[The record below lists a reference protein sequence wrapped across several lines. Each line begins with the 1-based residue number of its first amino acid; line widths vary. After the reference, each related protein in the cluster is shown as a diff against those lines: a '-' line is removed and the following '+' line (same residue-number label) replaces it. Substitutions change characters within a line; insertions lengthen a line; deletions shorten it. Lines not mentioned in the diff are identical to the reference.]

1 MSFKVRMRMKH
12 LLVAPLILGLTSP
25 IQADNIDPKILCIR
39 NQVKYDLER
48 EAYIKYVAFQYER
61 EQREFDLDTFNE
73 SVKLGDVWFNAQK
86 AERRALIPI
95 LKLAG
100 YEKPNYYLKIFELP
114 EEEVI
119 KRWGYKPYETSP
131 EYKKAQDYFIAYRW
145 RPGWR
150 TQKNLCKLYGV
161 EFDNRD
167 DDIQRLEDRY
177 EK

>member
-1 MSFKVRMRMKH
+1 MKH

-100 YEKPNYYLKIFELP
+100 YEKPNYYLKIYELP
-114 EEEVI
+114 QEEVI
-119 KRWGYKPYETSP
+119 KRWGYNPIKTSP
-131 EYKKAQDYFIAYRW
+131 EYKKANDYFSISSW
-145 RPGWR
+145 SPGR
-150 TQKNLCKLYGV
+150 KTQINLCKLYGV
-161 EFDNRD
+161 EFDFRH
-167 DDIQRLEDRY
+167 DDIQRLEDMRS
-177 EK
+177 KGTL